1 MRNPTALTNTLQR
14 KREKVGERGTQD
26 ERLIFKDY
34 FIPENSLMQSVMRVG
49 KSHNVPSARESEN

>member
-14 KREKVGERGTQD
+14 KREKVGERDTRD

-34 FIPENSLMQSVMRVG
+34 FIPENSLMQL
-49 KSHNVPSARESEN
+49 

>member
-34 FIPENSLMQSVMRVG
+34 FIPENSLMQL
-49 KSHNVPSARESEN
+49 